1 MSEFRISQDELD
13 SLTPVER
20 EALISIMR
28 EVSEDGTSSTVS
40 EILSEDYEEFPVD
53 IDTFLDDPQYIGGQ
67 LDIYPFWSDKLR
79 EIFSK
84 GDDLQEIILTGAI
97 GVGKTTI
104 AVVGMSYILY
114 RLMCLKNPAKYYG
127 IGSNSKI
134 VFAFFNVD
142 LDLSYG
148 VAYSKLNSLLMNSPW
163 FMERGRIY
171 GKNEKKQFYLPNKK
185 IEFRVGSQDR
195 HGLGQDI
202 FCLTGDTVILTP
214 YGEKTLEE
222 LDGSY
227 AYVISVDENMNQSC
241 SNVCEVRRTGIA
253 KELICIT
260 LEDGTSIRCTPEH
273 RLLLKS
279 GEYVMAKDLKEN
291 DDIEDVLVE
300 C

>member
-67 LDIYPFWSDKLR
+67 LDIYPFWRDKLR

-134 VFAFFNVD
+134 VFAFFNVG

>member
-67 LDIYPFWSDKLR
+67 LDIYPFWRDKLR

>member
-1 MSEFRISQDELD
+1 M
-13 SLTPVER
+13 
-20 EALISIMR
+20 
-28 EVSEDGTSSTVS
+28 
-40 EILSEDYEEFPVD
+40 
-53 IDTFLDDPQYIGGQ
+53 
-67 LDIYPFWSDKLR
+67 
-79 EIFSK
+79 
-84 GDDLQEIILTGAI
+84 QEIILTGAI

-291 DDIEDVLVE
+291 DDIEDVLVG

>member
-53 IDTFLDDPQYIGGQ
+53 IDPQYIGGQ
-67 LDIYPFWSDKLR
+67 LDIYPFWRDKLR

>member
-67 LDIYPFWSDKLR
+67 LDIYPFWRDKLR

-291 DDIEDVLVE
+291 DDIEDVLVG

>member
-1 MSEFRISQDELD
+1 MD

-67 LDIYPFWSDKLR
+67 LDIYPFWRDKLR